1 MCEDVEKVR
10 RGPMKR
16 LVYLTPLS
24 VIVVLV
30 FASIALAQDSSSGG
44 GEDPAQNAL
53 TVSIHDHAFDPA
65 QLDVAPG
72 TTVTWVNNDTEPQT
86 ATSDDGELFDS
97 GVLQPGQSY
106 SVWLDGSGTVT
117 YHSELNPD
125 MQGTLVVGGSGSGE
139 DTTSGEDTGSGGD
152 TSSGQPA
159 SDPMA
164 SNPTQM
170 VNGTLDIP
178 GSSSQQNS

>member
-1 MCEDVEKVR
+1 
-10 RGPMKR
+10 MKR
-16 LVYLTPLS
+16 LMYLAPLS

-44 GEDPAQNAL
+44 EDPAQNVS

-86 ATSDDGELFDS
+86 ATSDDGKLFDS

-125 MQGTLVVGGSGSGE
+125 MQGTLIVGGSGNGGDS
-139 DTTSGEDTGSGGD
+139 TSGGDTGSGGD
-152 TSSGQPA
+152 TTSGQPA
-159 SDPMA
+159 SDPA
-164 SNPTQM
+164 PGDPTQT

-178 GSSSQQNS
+178 GSSSQQNSQNTVG